1 MFTIF
6 CCCSFEIWEAPQQLL
21 WVAWLDLIGNDK
33 EDRLREYS
41 SERKN
46 KRVLEELLAAAVLP
60 GLETCLTKNL
70 ICKDDNQFWRPF
82 YGLRCKIVSSTSLK
96 DFLELLQAF
105 TTLALLMLGLLYEVL
120 GRHRLDGG
128 SGRENLRP
136 KMTLRRKNA
145 ISRIA
150 AFLDHKIQSQKNLM
164 NFLWKLVDYKWL
176 ILWSVCAAPR
186 ITYRLDFGRNEAQPS
201 VNEEITLKTSNYMP
215 FSQVC

>member
-1 MFTIF
+1 
-6 CCCSFEIWEAPQQLL
+6 
-21 WVAWLDLIGNDK
+21 
-33 EDRLREYS
+33 
-41 SERKN
+41 
-46 KRVLEELLAAAVLP
+46 
-60 GLETCLTKNL
+60 
-70 ICKDDNQFWRPF
+70 
-82 YGLRCKIVSSTSLK
+82 
-96 DFLELLQAF
+96 
-105 TTLALLMLGLLYEVL
+105 MLGLLYEVL
-120 GRHRLDGG
+120 GRDRLDGG

>member
-6 CCCSFEIWEAPQQLL
+6 CCCNFEIWDAPQL
-21 WVAWLDLIGNDK
+21 LDLIRNDR
-33 EDRLREYS
+33 EDRLREYPNQREKIKEFLGS
-41 SERKN
+41 
-46 KRVLEELLAAAVLP
+46 AAVLP

-105 TTLALLMLGLLYEVL
+105 TLALLMLGLLYEVYHEV
-120 GRHRLDGG
+120 GEKTSAQKWPCDG
-128 SGRENLRP
+128 
-136 KMTLRRKNA
+136 KNA

-164 NFLWKLVDYKWL
+164 NFLWKLTDYKWL
-176 ILWSVCAAPR
+176 ILCVRSTAHHV
-186 ITYRLDFGRNEAQPS
+186 G
-201 VNEEITLKTSNYMP
+201 
-215 FSQVC
+215 

>member
-1 MFTIF
+1 MVNGFLPCHYPMFTIF
-6 CCCSFEIWEAPQQLL
+6 CCCNFEIWDAPQL
-21 WVAWLDLIGNDK
+21 LDLIRNDR
-33 EDRLREYS
+33 EDRLREYPS
-41 SERKN
+41 QREKIKEFLGS
-46 KRVLEELLAAAVLP
+46 AAVLP

-120 GRHRLDGG
+120 GRDRLDGG

-186 ITYRLDFGRNEAQPS
+186 IT
-201 VNEEITLKTSNYMP
+201 
-215 FSQVC
+215 

>member
-6 CCCSFEIWEAPQQLL
+6 CCCNFEIWDAPQL
-21 WVAWLDLIGNDK
+21 LDLIRNDR
-33 EDRLREYS
+33 EDRLREYPNQREKIKEFLGS
-41 SERKN
+41 
-46 KRVLEELLAAAVLP
+46 AAVLP

-105 TTLALLMLGLLYEVL
+105 TLALLMLGLLYEVYVEV
-120 GRHRLDGG
+120 GEKTSAQKWPCDG
-128 SGRENLRP
+128 
-136 KMTLRRKNA
+136 KNA

-164 NFLWKLVDYKWL
+164 NFLWKLTDYKWL
-176 ILWSVCAAPR
+176 ILCVCAAPR
-186 ITYRLDFGRNEAQPS
+186 IT
-201 VNEEITLKTSNYMP
+201 
-215 FSQVC
+215 